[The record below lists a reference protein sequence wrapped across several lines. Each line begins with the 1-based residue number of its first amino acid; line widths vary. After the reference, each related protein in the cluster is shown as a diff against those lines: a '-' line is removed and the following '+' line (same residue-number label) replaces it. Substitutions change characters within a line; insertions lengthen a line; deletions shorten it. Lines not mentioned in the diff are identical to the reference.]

1 MSKGIFIEGVKR
13 SGKTKYAIDLIHDY
27 LKRGRTVATNLDLY
41 LDKMGNIKNP
51 HVIRIPDHPRSI
63 DLLNLGAGYPELEES
78 DSNYD
83 ESKNGLVV
91 IDELLTHLNSRSF
104 KDKDRLAIVSWF
116 VQMGKYGWD
125 LVLIGQDF
133 EGVDKQL
140 RDTTIDQLVNVK
152 SGANYFGF
160 GFLNAV
166 AHKLFDVFKVPKFSV
181 ARFYDGK
188 SKTRKAQGYQF
199 YIKSWCHPWYNTAQ
213 KFLPDLMNT
222 KRGDLVDMRAVYSM
236 VPTEQLKKWY
246 LITDKVKEVKE
257 KTLAENKEG
266 NTKSEPILKNW
277 QKFGLGLLAVYGFY
291 YFFSGSDSSDTQQE
305 QTIKTDVKNNQLP
318 NADIK
323 DNTPEFLKG
332 IYITCTVT
340 TSNNKEY
347 CFEKEGQPFYPENL
361 DIYVVGV
368 SQCSANLYFNKSPY
382 KVYCNPKRV
391 DSWSAAKQEN
401 GSSTQDTNQDTTIA
415 AI

>member
-1 MSKGIFIEGVKR
+1 MSKGIFVEGVKR

-27 LKRGRTVATNLDLY
+27 LKRGRRVATNLDLY
-41 LDKMGNIKNP
+41 LDKMGDIKNP
-51 HVIRIPDHPRSI
+51 HVIRIPDHPRSL
-63 DLLNLGAGYPELEES
+63 DLVNLGCGYPELEES

-140 RDTTIDQLVNVK
+140 RDTTIDQRVNVK

-160 GFLNAV
+160 GFVNGL
-166 AHKLFDVFKVPKFSV
+166 AHKIFDVFNVPKFSV

-213 KFLPDLMNT
+213 KFLPDLMAN
-222 KRGDLVDMRAVYSM
+222 KRGDLIDMRAAYSM

-246 LITDKVKEVKE
+246 LIRDKINETIEKKTDAKNEPK
-257 KTLAENKEG
+257 
-266 NTKSEPILKNW
+266 EPILKNW
-277 QKFGLGLLAVYGFY
+277 HKIAISALLVYGLYY
-291 YFFSGSDSSDTQQE
+291 YFSSDTPQISTASK
-305 QTIKTDVKNNQLP
+305 QTTADVSTSNNPHQNTNKTP
-318 NADIK
+318 DIIS
-323 DNTPEFLKG
+323 G
-332 IYITCTVT
+332 VYITCSVASS
-340 TSNNKEY
+340 TSKQY
-347 CFEKEGQPFYPENL
+347 CFEKAGEPFYPN
-361 DIYVVGV
+361 DIEIPVIAV
-368 SQCSANLYFNKSPY
+368 SNCSAQLYVDKKPY

-391 DSWSAAKQEN
+391 DSWSSAKPETN
-401 GSSTQDTNQDTTIA
+401 TATQDDTQESSFLA
-415 AI
+415 AN